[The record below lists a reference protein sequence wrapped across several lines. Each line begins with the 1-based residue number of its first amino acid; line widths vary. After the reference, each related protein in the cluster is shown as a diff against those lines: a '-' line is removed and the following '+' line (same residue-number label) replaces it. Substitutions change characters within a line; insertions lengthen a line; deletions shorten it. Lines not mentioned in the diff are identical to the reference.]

1 MNQRENL
8 NLEKEIEQLATRRS
22 PAPAPAPKTID
33 DVNQASAEA
42 VMMQYEA
49 MARSVEEMGDATK
62 ARIAKLADLLDQQ
75 IEETAAVLHERGV
88 AAQKII
94 EDIGNLSKSFRDTC
108 AEFKRKVG
116 A

>member
-1 MNQRENL
+1 
-8 NLEKEIEQLATRRS
+8 
-22 PAPAPAPKTID
+22 
-33 DVNQASAEA
+33 
-42 VMMQYEA
+42 MMQYEA
-49 MARSVEEMGDATK
+49 MARIGRRDGRRHQ

-88 AAQKII
+88 ATQKII